1 MADVNTAAKASEDR
15 VAALEGML
23 LIAADFVREEPSEAR
38 LRELDACTLFE
49 EAPEGFDDKAL
60 LHGFDLFHEG
70 IADAC
75 AEQDGDAMAALQRE
89 WLRLFAGVGQ
99 PQVPSWANFY
109 LDMESRVLGR
119 ETLAVRNLYAK
130 YGVQI
135 EGKGSEPDDDLGLML
150 RFAAHL
156 VKLEAEGQD
165 TQVDQETLLREHV
178 LPWICAWRYAGLKHA
193 VSAYYRGIVEFT
205 FGLIRTYAVD
215 LGFSYKEDTRSFTV
229 KG

>member
-1 MADVNTAAKASEDR
+1 MADVSTAAKTSNERLAI
-15 VAALEGML
+15 LEGML
-23 LIAADFVREEPSEAR
+23 LVAADFVREEPTEAR
-38 LRELDACTLFE
+38 LRELAACGLFDE
-49 EAPEGFDDKAL
+49 VPEGFEDKAL
-60 LHGFDLFHEG
+60 LHGFSLLREG

-75 AEQDGDAMAALQRE
+75 TEQDGDAMAALQRE

-99 PQVPSWANFY
+99 PQVPNWANFY
-109 LDMESRVLGR
+109 LDPESRVLGR

-135 EGKGSEPDDDLGLML
+135 AGKGSEPDDDLGLML

-156 VKLEAEGQD
+156 VRLEGEEQNTEA
-165 TQVDQETLLREHV
+165 DQATLLQEHV

-193 VSAYYRGIVEFT
+193 TSAYYRGVIEFA
-205 FGLIRTYAVD
+205 FGLIRLYAAN
-215 LGFSYKEDTRSFTV
+215 LGFSHKEDTRSFTA